1 VYRPKTG
8 DLKFMKTSEDIFWVV
23 LISHPTLDSV
33 VSKYRYF
40 KIVKIIWYFVNSSC
54 G

>member
-1 VYRPKTG
+1 MYG
-8 DLKFMKTSEDIFWVV
+8 IFFWVV

-40 KIVKIIWYFVNSSC
+40 KIVKII
-54 G
+54 